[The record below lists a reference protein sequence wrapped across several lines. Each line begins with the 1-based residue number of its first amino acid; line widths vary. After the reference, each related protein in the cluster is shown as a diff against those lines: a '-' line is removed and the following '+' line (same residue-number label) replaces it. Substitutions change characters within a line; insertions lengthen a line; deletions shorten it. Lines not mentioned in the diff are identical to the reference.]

1 MPIIDNE
8 IIWRPAALVSDST
21 PAQNG
26 GRMATSQAVSGVKNN
41 LFPDVSS
48 SERVAGATKWRKA
61 FIHIASAD
69 DVALQNV
76 RLFLDALT
84 PGHDFVTFHQG
95 TQTDTENQVTARPYG
110 VGTLNAAANAG
121 AESIQVLCENLA
133 GYTSLTPFRV
143 GDVVRVADKPA
154 VGGTGNEEWK
164 TLTAVTYG
172 GVYATLS
179 FTGSPL
185 VNSYATNNTIVS
197 SVLEVSSV
205 QAAVSAWVETSA
217 AGTYAEATVG
227 NVVAHNKGAIQQNWT
242 ITFTSPTA
250 FNVSGDTVGALA
262 AGSTG
267 ADYAPNNPAT
277 GTPYFTIQS
286 EGWGGTWATNDTV
299 AFTTAPAAIPVW
311 YRRQVPAGSA
321 SQANDYAS
329 LAIHGESA

>member
-1 MPIIDNE
+1 MPILDNE
-8 IIWRPAALVSDST
+8 IIWRPSALISDST

-26 GRMATSQAVSGVKNN
+26 GRMATSQSVSGVKNN

-48 SERVAGATKWRKA
+48 TERAAGATKWRKA
-61 FIHIASAD
+61 FIHVASAV

-84 PGHDFVTFHQG
+84 PGQDFVTFHAG
-95 TQTDTENQVTARPYG
+95 TQTDTENSVTARGYG
-110 VGTLNAAANAG
+110 VGTLNAAASAG
-121 AESIQVLCENLA
+121 AESIQVLCENLT

-143 GDVVRVADKPA
+143 GDVVRISDKPS

-172 GVYATLS
+172 GVYATLE
-179 FTGSPL
+179 FTGDPL
-185 VNSYATNNTIVS
+185 LFSYATEDTLVS
-197 SVLEVSSV
+197 SVMEIASVAAAMSS
-205 QAAVSAWVETSA
+205 WVETST
-217 AGTYAEATVG
+217 AGTYAEGTAG

-242 ITFTSPTA
+242 ITFTSATA
-250 FNVSGDTVGALA
+250 FTVSGDTVGALA
-262 AGSTG
+262 AGTIG

-299 AFTTAPAAIPVW
+299 TFTTAPAAIPVW

-321 SQANDYAS
+321 SQANNYAS
-329 LAIHGESA
+329 LALHGESA